1 MINIKYKSVLIIC
14 IFLVVLSLNAV
25 CASDVNQTNDQIA
38 IDNDSNIQTI
48 ENGADVEA
56 APDNE
61 ILAVD
66 SEDNAVASS
75 ASSVVAT
82 SSKTSSNSVFIK
94 NTNFVIRILDDNG
107 VGIANKQ
114 VQVDFK
120 TVTKNLTTNSKGYV
134 YLNLNALGTYTI
146 KYTFK
151 ADGYETVSGSKKVTV
166 VGDSTS
172 KLPGSS
178 KYVAY
183 VGINNPYVVTLKT
196 GGIKMQGKKVVFK
209 VNGKTYS
216 KKTNSNGKATLNIN
230 LPKGTYALKC
240 IFYGLKN
247 AKSATKSVKVTVKKG
262 SPTRLVLQKSIE
274 YLHQTAAPFILKY
287 RDAHGN
293 PIPNKVIVFK
303 INGKTYSKKTDK
315 NGQVTFTI
323 KQKRGIYKAT
333 ASSYNTAYL
342 KSTKNTYTIKVKSD
356 STNNNGFWLFGS
368 DMKDVDLSQVVKYGT
383 NHIFLNYYAIEHFG
397 KSAVADFATE
407 AKSLGIKV
415 HIWMQA
421 FNDGGWISPVNSD
434 GTYKY
439 SLFNSIIKKA
449 KEYAAIDGVA
459 GIHFDYLRFPGTAYK
474 HTNGVAAINYFTKT
488 ACTELHKMNPDLIVS
503 AAIMPEPSS
512 DKYYYGQDI
521 PTLSKY
527 LDVLVPM
534 VYKGNY
540 GKDASW
546 IKSVTS
552 TFVSQSNG
560 ADVWTGLQGYVSDSN
575 VKKLSAS
582 TLKNDAKYAGY
593 GGANGVI
600 IFRYSLFNFFNF
612 DEL

>member
-14 IFLVVLSLNAV
+14 IFLAVLSLNAV
-25 CASDVNQTNDQIA
+25 CASDVNQTSDKITIENDL
-38 IDNDSNIQTI
+38 NTQTI
-48 ENGADVEA
+48 ENIADIETVQDNDVLSVDSNDQQVEA
-56 APDNE
+56 KN
-61 ILAVD
+61 
-66 SEDNAVASS
+66 
-75 ASSVVAT
+75 SSVVGT
-82 SSKTSSNSVFIK
+82 KSKTSSQSVFIK
-94 NTNFVIRILDDNG
+94 NTKFDVQILDEKG
-107 VGIANKQ
+107 VGIAGKQ
-114 VQVDFK
+114 VHIEFK
-120 TVTKNLTTNSKGYV
+120 SISKNYTTNSKGHVYFNLFSKGTYTFSYSFNAGGYAPVSGSKTITIVDSTTSKLKGSNYV
-134 YLNLNALGTYTI
+134 AYVGIKNPYEVKLTTGGVNMPNKKVVFKIKGKTYTKTTNSKGMATLNIDLPKGTYTI

-151 ADGYETVSGSKKVTV
+151 GVTNAKSASGSKK
-166 VGDSTS
+166 
-172 KLPGSS
+172 
-178 KYVAY
+178 
-183 VGINNPYVVTLKT
+183 I
-196 GGIKMQGKKVVFK
+196 
-209 VNGKTYS
+209 
-216 KKTNSNGKATLNIN
+216 
-230 LPKGTYALKC
+230 
-240 IFYGLKN
+240 
-247 AKSATKSVKVTVKKG
+247 TVKKG
-262 SPTRLVLQKSIE
+262 SPTKIVRQKSTE
-274 YLHQTAAPFILKY
+274 YVHQVSAPFILKY
-287 RDAHGN
+287 KDVRGN
-293 PIPNKVIVFK
+293 AIPYKTIVFK
-303 INGKTYSKKTDK
+303 INGKTYTNKTDK
-315 NGQVTFTI
+315 NGLVTFTI
-323 KQKRGIYKAT
+323 NQKRGIYKAT
-333 ASSYNTAYL
+333 VNSYNTQYL
-342 KSTKNTYTIKVKSD
+342 KKTTKTYTIAVKSN

-368 DMKDVDLSQVVKYGT
+368 DMKKVDLSKVVKYGT
-383 NHIFLNYYAIEHFG
+383 NHIFLNYYAIELYG

-415 HIWMQA
+415 HIWMQT
-421 FNDGGWISPVNSD
+421 FNDGSWISPVNKG

-474 HTNGVAAINYFTKT
+474 YTNGVAAINYFTKT

-540 GKDASW
+540 NKDASW

-575 VKKLSAS
+575 VQKLSAS
-582 TLKNDAKYAGY
+582 TLKNDAKYASY
-593 GGANGVI
+593 GGADGVI